1 MATALERRARRN
13 HEPAT
18 SSLVIRNVVVGGH
31 RTSVRLEPVMWE
43 ALRDISMRRKATI
56 HDLVTEIDRER
67 TASTLTAAIRSAA
80 QGRCPD
86 LISSVAGV
94 DVHENGCLRFKFRRN
109 DGSL

>member
-43 ALRDISMRRKATI
+43 ALREISTRRKATI

-67 TASTLTAAIRSAA
+67 TASTLTAAIRVYIVDFYRSAA
-80 QGRCPD
+80 LPGADAP
-86 LISSVAGV
+86 ISSRPLPV
-94 DVHENGCLRFKFRRN
+94 
-109 DGSL
+109 